1 MKRMGANL
9 FTIHKCTNCDSEKLP
24 GPTLELF
31 EMFLSINRPTTVA
44 RAHSWQK
51 LVPLGLARR
60 SRDRAPCEEL
70 SSGTVTDHLNTRRA
84 SVGQKS
90 GNGLVIIKSPCN
102 KFRTAG
108 SQASLEVGDKG
119 KPGESRRRKA
129 TRLQRDPRRHA
140 SRAAESHYRGGRVLC
155 VLSC

>member
-1 MKRMGANL
+1 MDGSKSIYDSQVYKLATCTIAQRM
-9 FTIHKCTNCDSEKLP
+9 
-24 GPTLELF
+24 LEPF
-31 EMFLSINRPTTVA
+31 EIILSINRPSTPTW
-44 RAHSWQK
+44 AHSWQK
-51 LVPLGLARR
+51 VVPLGLARLT
-60 SRDRAPCEEL
+60 RDKAPCEEC
-70 SSGTVTDHLNTRRA
+70 SCRTVTDHLNTRRA
-84 SVGQKS
+84 SVGQIS
-90 GNGLVIIKSPCN
+90 GNGLVSIKSPCN

-129 TRLQRDPRRHA
+129 TRLQRVPRRHA